1 MRYLTLLILCLL
13 TLCAYSENLTLTN
26 GVRVIT
32 RRMAIAPIASIEILI
47 DYSAMDEPAMQ
58 SGLREA
64 VMVTMLKNINNLPDI
79 ADIGGN
85 INVELKEDCLEFA
98 AKVPANQIDS
108 AIFLLHKIITNPDL
122 NDNIILQV
130 LNELA
135 ARKFQQPDDS
145 MNIAYRMS
153 ENEIFANHPY
163 YPMSES
169 KFKFNR
175 LTPDNIRL
183 AYQQYIIPSNCII
196 AAAGDIDNAS
206 AGKTATMLFSDWKG
220 GNKIQRDVRQ
230 VQLLT
235 ESDVQLVE
243 MPVNSTAVMMAFPGP
258 GLKHPDSLTMQVIN
272 HLLSS
277 GTGGR
282 IFKSIREKQRLA
294 YDAATLY
301 APYADGAMFTAYT
314 ITDRSLME
322 RVKNA
327 LVEELSLLQTKEAT
341 QAELNRAKEML
352 IGEYSISHQSSSQYA
367 FDLAWNKLCD
377 KPDNYDEMLPGL
389 IRKITPADII
399 KVSRRW
405 FTRYTL
411 SIVLPQIQAEN

>member
-1 MRYLTLLILCLL
+1 
-13 TLCAYSENLTLTN
+13 
-26 GVRVIT
+26 
-32 RRMAIAPIASIEILI
+32 
-47 DYSAMDEPAMQ
+47 
-58 SGLREA
+58 
-64 VMVTMLKNINNLPDI
+64 
-79 ADIGGN
+79 
-85 INVELKEDCLEFA
+85 
-98 AKVPANQIDS
+98 
-108 AIFLLHKIITNPDL
+108 TNPDL